1 MKMKQAPI
9 LTVVLSVG
17 EQILDCA
24 EEYQIDIL
32 CVHSCADNVI
42 KSFNI
47 VVCFQYLTLIIM

>member
-1 MKMKQAPI
+1 MRMKQVPI

-24 EEYQIDIL
+24 EEYQIEIL
-32 CVHSCADNVI
+32 CMHSRVANVI

-47 VVCFQYLTLIIM
+47 AVCYQYLTLIIM